1 MLRANAYALLWNRGL
16 GRWIA
21 SPANSADAKI
31 RRYRDLL
38 LGEALRNVR
47 QVQNVRSAA
56 KSGDFSFR
64 WFQTDLSV
72 RGVSGILCDSGRL
85 IN

>member
-1 MLRANAYALLWNRGL
+1 MLRANAYALLWDRSL

-38 LGEALRNVR
+38 LGEP
-47 QVQNVRSAA
+47 
-56 KSGDFSFR
+56 
-64 WFQTDLSV
+64 
-72 RGVSGILCDSGRL
+72 
-85 IN
+85 